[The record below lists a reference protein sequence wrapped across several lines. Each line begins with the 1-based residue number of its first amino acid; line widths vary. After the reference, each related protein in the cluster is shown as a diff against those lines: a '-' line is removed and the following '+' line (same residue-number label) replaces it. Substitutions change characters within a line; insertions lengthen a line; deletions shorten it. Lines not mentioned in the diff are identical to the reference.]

1 MKHSLIINGI
11 KYTLALSAVLTG
23 FQVALA
29 VVNSLGY
36 IDYHYESVCKTFEN
50 YWDAEDY
57 YSKLYRYNTGKEL

>member
-1 MKHSLIINGI
+1 MKHNLTINGI

-50 YWDAEDY
+50 YWDAKDY

>member
-1 MKHSLIINGI
+1 MKHNLTINGI

-29 VVNSLGY
+29 VVDSLGY

-50 YWDAEDY
+50 YWDAKDY
-57 YSKLYRYNTGKEL
+57 YSKLYRYNTGKKL

>member
-50 YWDAEDY
+50 YWDAKDY